1 MSCNIIH
8 KTALFLEFVYNY
20 KMNNSNQG
28 AVSLIFD
35 FQIKFL
41 YMYVKHIFF
50 YILLCSVHNLNKYI

>member
-50 YILLCSVHNLNKYI
+50 ISFYVQYII